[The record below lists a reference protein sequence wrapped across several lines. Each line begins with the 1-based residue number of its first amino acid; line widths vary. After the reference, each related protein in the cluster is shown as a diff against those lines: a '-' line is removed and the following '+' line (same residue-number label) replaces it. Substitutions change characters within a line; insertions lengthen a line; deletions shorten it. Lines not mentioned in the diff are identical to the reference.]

1 MRFNFFTL
9 SLIGSIAFWF
19 IESLIHFYIFGESSL
34 ELIPHDANEFWM
46 RSLVCVLMIVVGF
59 LAERHVRIREEVHAE
74 KLRTLKA
81 TVNTVQDL
89 VGNSLNSLQLICI
102 ELESGKV
109 PDERSLQQIQKMVT
123 ESTTKLKKLSEI
135 TEVIEV
141 EKASGLLTLYSS
153 KFK

>member
-9 SLIGSIAFWF
+9 SILVSVLFWF
-19 IESLIHFYIFGESSL
+19 IESLIHFYIFNEPAFEWIPADRN
-34 ELIPHDANEFWM
+34 ELWM
-46 RSLVCVLMIVVGF
+46 RSLVCALLIVVGYF
-59 LAERHVRIREEVHAE
+59 AERHVRIREAVHAE

-102 ELESGKV
+102 ELESGGV
-109 PDERSLQQIQKMVT
+109 PDKKTLQQIQKMVN
-123 ESTTKLKKLSEI
+123 ESSDKLKKLSEI

-141 EKASGLLTLYSS
+141 EKANGLLTLYSS
-153 KFK
+153 RFK